1 MWTQVMHK
9 KCLMENVKEDLCGKE
24 EDIKIY
30 TKVRMCHSVH
40 WIKLAQ
46 NKVQLWASINMVTS
60 HLDS

>member
-1 MWTQVMHK
+1 MRHKSCMWAQVMHK

-46 NKVQLWASINMVTS
+46 NKIQL
-60 HLDS
+60 